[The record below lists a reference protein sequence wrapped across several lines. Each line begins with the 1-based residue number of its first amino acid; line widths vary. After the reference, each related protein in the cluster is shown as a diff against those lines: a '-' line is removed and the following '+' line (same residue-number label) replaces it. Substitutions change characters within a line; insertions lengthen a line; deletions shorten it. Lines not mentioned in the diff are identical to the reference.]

1 MATRMQ
7 PFLCYLQPHIAEHQK
22 GTNHRTKWAQP
33 QPSHRGAALHR
44 RLQPRYTRK
53 HNRIPCV
60 DMSKNHPAIKKK
72 RNIKNCHRG
81 TSFWHVDEHSCVAF
95 GMSTGT
101 GDILACRRAPHLHR
115 FGMSTGTSTSFWHVD
130 WHIYYVTLYD
140 SPFPTNFLASRGVSL
155 ACQRVILACR
165 RAHLL
170 FYTLLFSLSNL
181 LFGMSTGSLWHA
193 DGHNYYFTLCYSTVP
208 TNFLASRGVILAC
221 RRGHFAC
228 RRAHLLF
235 YALLLSLSNLLLGI
249 AGRHFGMSTGS
260 FWHVHGHI
268 FYFNTI
274 LHFSPLPPYFL
285 ASWAHL
291 LFYTLLLSCPTYFL
305 ASGASFWHVDG
316 HKYSF
321 CHADGHMYYFTLYY
335 SPCPTYLFLA
345 SRGVILACRRGH
357 FGMSKDTFTISHF
370 TFSLSN
376 LLFGIAGR
384 LFGILTGTLSFLQ
397 FTILPF
403 QTTFWHL
410 WDLLLR
416 FHIYAT
422 LWDVLLVLVWGW
434 GGGVVGCDNVL
445 WL

>member
-1 MATRMQ
+1 MLHFTILPFQ
-7 PFLCYLQPHIAEHQK
+7 PTF
-22 GTNHRTKWAQP
+22 W
-33 QPSHRGAALHR
+33 HRGA
-44 RLQPRYTRK
+44 
-53 HNRIPCV
+53 
-60 DMSKNHPAIKKK
+60 
-72 RNIKNCHRG
+72 
-81 TSFWHVDEHSCVAF
+81 SFWHVD
-95 GMSTGT
+95 G
-101 GDILACRRAPHLHR
+101 
-115 FGMSTGTSTSFWHVD
+115 SFWHVD
-130 WHIYYVTLYD
+130 GHI
-140 SPFPTNFLASRGVSL
+140 
-155 ACQRVILACR
+155 
-165 RAHLL
+165 
-170 FYTLLFSLSNL
+170 
-181 LFGMSTGSLWHA
+181 
-193 DGHNYYFTLCYSTVP
+193 YYFTLYYSPCP
-208 TNFLASRGVILAC
+208 TYFLAC
-221 RRGHFAC
+221 RRGHCGMPTGTITILHFAILPFQPTFWHRGASFWHVDGVILAC

-268 FYFNTI
+268 CYFNTI

-291 LFYTLLLSCPTYFL
+291 LFYYYPVQPTFWHR
-305 ASGASFWHVDG
+305 GASFWHVDG

-357 FGMSKDTFTISHF
+357 FGMSTDTFTSSHF

-410 WDLLLR
+410 
-416 FHIYAT
+416 
-422 LWDVLLVLVWGW
+422 
-434 GGGVVGCDNVL
+434 
-445 WL
+445 